1 MDEQKNIDRTEAPEE
16 LNPAGQTEN
25 SPSKGWQPGM
35 NRPAAPKPLQG
46 WQPPAGDPPTQS
58 GEGTPP
64 PQRPVSPYSAEAW
77 EKGESQT
84 RVPAAKPPK
93 KPFIAGKWDGIFALV
108 FFVVSYLLLRW
119 DVLWQGS
126 GLRMIV
132 FTLLYAGTVLGYARG
147 KNIPIRRESWFWFAM
162 MLGCALGCSLWGPL
176 DNGGY
181 WAVQIAFL
189 LGMAVYWPMSLSGA
203 LFSGRA
209 DNWMPLDFIRG
220 FFILPFGNFGC
231 GFSAIGQNAVKLR
244 RGRTLL
250 GILLGVLISIP
261 ILGIVLPQLMSA
273 DVGFQ
278 NLIERFFDNILHY
291 LATFLLYGIF
301 AVPTSCYLY
310 GLAAGCFHKRGLDKS
325 PKDFEKSVG
334 SLRLLPMA
342 TLYTAL
348 GIVCFVYLLFI
359 GVQAGYLF
367 SAFRGACPEGY
378 SSYAEYA
385 RKGFFE
391 LCRVAA
397 FNGAVLLAANV
408 FSRSSCREA
417 AALKGFNIGLSL
429 LTILLLT
436 TAFSKM
442 ALYVSAY
449 GLSVRRFLPCWFMA
463 FLTVCFL
470 MVIVLQFRSFSIVR
484 GVAVTGAA
492 MFVALCLI
500 NVNGVVAG
508 YNLSRYQKGTLP
520 DFDLSDVYD
529 YDLSGVGPALK
540 IYRSTQ
546 DGEDKAELG
555 WYLHRMYVSAEYE
568 NQSWLDMT
576 AQSIYAEKVLGSLKD
591 ELQSFRPF

>member
-1 MDEQKNIDRTEAPEE
+1 MDEQKNI
-16 LNPAGQTEN
+16 GQTGN
-25 SPSKGWQPGM
+25 PVRGTSAGWQPEQEQ
-35 NRPAAPKPLQG
+35 PKPAKG
-46 WQPPAGDPPTQS
+46 WQPPAENPPPQNTEQA
-58 GEGTPP
+58 PP
-64 PQRPVSPYSAEAW
+64 PQRPISPYSAAAW
-77 EKGESQT
+77 EKGETET
-84 RVPAAKPPK
+84 RIPAAKPPK
-93 KPFIAGKWDGIFALV
+93 KSFQADKWDGIFALV

-119 DVLWQGS
+119 EVLWRGS
-126 GLRMIV
+126 GLRVGV
-132 FTLLYAGTVLGYARG
+132 FTLLYGGTVLCYAKG
-147 KNIPIRRESWFWFAM
+147 KKIAIRRESWFWFAM

-176 DNGGY
+176 SVSDGGY
-181 WAVQIAFL
+181 WVVQILFL

-203 LFSGRA
+203 LFSGKT
-209 DNWMPLDFIRG
+209 DNWMPLDMVRG
-220 FFILPFGNFGC
+220 FFTLPFGNFGC
-231 GFSAIGQNAVKLR
+231 GASAIGQNAAKIR
-244 RGRTLL
+244 QGRTLL

-310 GLAAGCFHKRGLDKS
+310 GLAAGCFHKRYPEKS
-325 PKDFEKSVG
+325 PRDYEKSVG
-334 SLRLLPMA
+334 SLHLLPMA

-408 FSRSSCREA
+408 FSRKPCREA
-417 AALKGFNIGLSL
+417 AALKGFNIALSL

-470 MVIVLQFRSFSIVR
+470 MVIVLQFTSFSIVR
-484 GVAVTGAA
+484 GVAVTGSV
-492 MFVALCLI
+492 MFVLLCLI
-500 NVNGVVAG
+500 NVNGVIAG
-508 YNLSRYQKGTLP
+508 YNLSRYQKGALP

-529 YDLSGVGPALK
+529 YGLSGVGPALE
-540 IYRSTQ
+540 IYQSTQ
-546 DGEDKAELG
+546 DEADRKAAG
-555 WYLHRMYVSAEYE
+555 WYLYRMCVSAEFE
-568 NQSWLDMT
+568 NSSWLDMT
-576 AQSIYAEKVLGSLKD
+576 AQSLYAEKALAPLKD
-591 ELQSFRPF
+591 ELQTARPF